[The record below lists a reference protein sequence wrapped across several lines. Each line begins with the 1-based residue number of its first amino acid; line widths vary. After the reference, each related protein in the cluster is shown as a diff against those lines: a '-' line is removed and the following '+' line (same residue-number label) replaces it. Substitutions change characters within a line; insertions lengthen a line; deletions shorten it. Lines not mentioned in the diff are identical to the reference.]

1 MKPFVSQLVHF
12 IDTDDAHCAAMIVS
26 IDRQEVL
33 NADTKETVHNEH
45 VNLVVWNAFGG
56 HSMREGVTYDA
67 TAKKPGTWHFV
78 EENAAQAIPDTNAGA
93 SSPSNSLPVPD
104 KATGL

>member
-78 EENAAQAIPDTNAGA
+78 EETLPQAIPDASGGPSSAGD
-93 SSPSNSLPVPD
+93 SLPKSD
-104 KATGL
+104 KAA